1 MPWADELDIWKK
13 GVSFIFVLFL
23 QNRDIFRWEFNNT
36 VEKKLIE
43 VIREEANGVL
53 ANAIQIGSSN

>member
-23 QNRDIFRWEFNNT
+23 QNRDMFRWEFNNT
-36 VEKKLIE
+36 VEKLIE

>member
-36 VEKKLIE
+36 VEKLIE

>member
-1 MPWADELDIWKK
+1 MPWADELDIGKK

-36 VEKKLIE
+36 VKKLIE

>member
-1 MPWADELDIWKK
+1 MPWADKLDIGKK

-23 QNRDIFRWEFNNT
+23 QNRNIFRWEFNNT
-36 VEKKLIE
+36 VEKLIE